1 MAHRPLILI
10 TNDDGIHSRG
20 LQAAVAACAP
30 FGELLV
36 VAPARQQTA
45 AGRSKPHSS
54 TGRLEQVVFEVPGG
68 GDDARIVGL
77 GIDGS
82 PAQAVEHGI
91 FEFATRPV
99 DLTVSGINFGEN
111 LGENVTMSGTI
122 SAALEA
128 ASFGVPAIA
137 ASRQTDPVHY
147 LDHTAN
153 LDFTA
158 AAYFLR
164 QVVQNVLAKGMPP
177 GVDVLKLDVPECAT
191 PATPWRWT
199 RLSRHRYSYPVAP
212 KRPSLDHALPMGFV
226 IRVDSATVEP
236 DSDICALA
244 IDRVVSLCPL
254 STDLAARTALADL
267 QAWT

>member
-45 AGRSKPHSS
+45 AGRSKPHTS

-68 GDDARIVGL
+68 CSDGRIVGL
-77 GIDGS
+77 GVDGS

-111 LGENVTMSGTI
+111 LGESVTTSGTF

-128 ASFGVPAIA
+128 ASYGVPAIA

-153 LDFTA
+153 LDFSTA
-158 AAYFLR
+158 AHFLGR
-164 QVVQNVLAKGMPP
+164 LVKIVLTKGMPQ

-199 RLSRHRYSYPVAP
+199 RLSRQRYYFPVAP
-212 KRPSLDHALPMGFV
+212 QRPSYNHAAPMGFV
-226 IRVDSATVEP
+226 IRVDPATVEP
-236 DSDICALA
+236 DSDIRAVA
-244 IDRVVSLCPL
+244 IDGVVSLCPL
-254 STDLAARTALADL
+254 SSDMTARTGEAELAA
-267 QAWT
+267 WG

>member
-1 MAHRPLILI
+1 MSHRPLILI

-36 VAPARQQTA
+36 VAPSRQQTA
-45 AGRSKPHSS
+45 AGRSRPHTS

-68 GDDARIVGL
+68 TIVGL
-77 GIDGS
+77 GVDGS

-91 FEFATRPV
+91 FEFATHPV

-122 SAALEA
+122 AAALEA

-153 LDFTA
+153 LDFGTA
-158 AAYFLR
+158 AHFLSR
-164 QVVQNVLAKGMPP
+164 LVANVLAKGMPP

-226 IRVDSATVEP
+226 IRVDSATVET
-236 DSDICALA
+236 DSDIRALA
-244 IDRVVSLCPL
+244 IDGVVSLCPL
-254 STDLAARTALADL
+254 STDLTARTALADL